1 MYSPIMNED
10 ARQMLAPQKLEI
22 GLLNESHFM
31 YFHNAVVSGESA
43 NQGGGVAGGLL
54 ARGYQPFYAQIS

>member
-10 ARQMLAPQKLEI
+10 ARQMLVPQKLEI

-31 YFHNAVVSGESA
+31 YFHNAGVSGESDCES
-43 NQGGGVAGGLL
+43 GGLL
-54 ARGYQPFYAQIS
+54 